1 MSHTVISLIVFF
13 VVYAS
18 IIFGIFPRSIIA
30 FAGAVVLILT
40 GVLAPHD
47 MVTYVNWEALGLILG
62 MFILVQTLKDVG
74 FFDFMSTIVL
84 KKTKGVPL
92 LIFFSFA
99 LLAGFLSAFMDS
111 ITVLLFMSTLSIE
124 VARKLKV
131 SPVPFVFSQITAA
144 NIGGSSTLMG
154 DPPNVILGTG
164 LNITLVQFIRFVAP
178 LSIFIL
184 LLNTAYFILI
194 YRRSF
199 LGAKEI
205 DREYLRKLNP
215 YEKVKD
221 LPLMISTLI
230 SFFITVLL
238 LFFHRQ
244 INLSV
249 GMVGIIGAS
258 LALVLSGKKMEH
270 IWGIIEWEVLVF
282 FATLFLVIGALEKT
296 GVIANLSS
304 FIINITSKNVFA
316 LKGVLLW
323 FSSLISGVIDN
334 VPFAAS
340 MVPILKNISSSLSS
354 VSLVSLGLLSAFAVD
369 VGGNFTPIGA
379 SANVVGI
386 TILDKSGF
394 EVTWIDYLKSIV
406 PITILNILVANIY
419 FMFIK

>member
-1 MSHTVISLIVFF
+1 VFF

>member
-1 MSHTVISLIVFF
+1 MQ
-13 VVYAS
+13 
-18 IIFGIFPRSIIA
+18 G
-30 FAGAVVLILT
+30 
-40 GVLAPHD
+40 
-47 MVTYVNWEALGLILG
+47 
-62 MFILVQTLKDVG
+62 
-74 FFDFMSTIVL
+74 
-84 KKTKGVPL
+84 
-92 LIFFSFA
+92 
-99 LLAGFLSAFMDS
+99 
-111 ITVLLFMSTLSIE
+111 
-124 VARKLKV
+124 
-131 SPVPFVFSQITAA
+131 
-144 NIGGSSTLMG
+144 
-154 DPPNVILGTG
+154 
-164 LNITLVQFIRFVAP
+164 
-178 LSIFIL
+178 
-184 LLNTAYFILI
+184 
-194 YRRSF
+194 
-199 LGAKEI
+199 
-205 DREYLRKLNP
+205 
-215 YEKVKD
+215 
-221 LPLMISTLI
+221 
-230 SFFITVLL
+230 LL

-296 GVIANLSS
+296 GVIASLSS

-354 VSLVSLGLLSAFAVD
+354 VSLLSLGLLSAFAVD